1 MAGHVDDAYGVAL
14 TVVEVGK
21 AEILGHADG
30 LLVGA
35 GGGDAGEGLDQQGLA
50 VIHVAGKTDNGAIGG
65 HGIRAPRSHLLH

>member
-1 MAGHVDDAYGVAL
+1 MTGHVDDAYRVAL

-35 GGGDAGEGLDQQGLA
+35 GGGDAGKGLDQQGLA
-50 VIHVAGKTDNGAIGG
+50 VIHVAGKADNGAIGG
-65 HGIRAPRSHLLH
+65 HGIKAPRSHLLY

>member
-14 TVVEVGK
+14 TVIEVGK

-35 GGGDAGEGLDQQGLA
+35 GGGDAGEGLDQQGFA
-50 VIHVAGKTDNGAIGG
+50 MIHVAGKADNGAIGG